1 MLKSV
6 PLSNRRDVLPRHG
19 DRLRQSNATLNV
31 SKLRANSSYGSG
43 TTVRIQ
49 GANPVVTMSGTGA
62 DAGEFIKNTI
72 LVFDVPLGGY
82 STEGPIF
89 NAPSGDI
96 YGDGSATIVVN
107 GLEANYRKLDQ
118 KTILWLMHGNHGAQ
132 FPASVLAAANAAMP
146 AEVEGRCTLCE
157 KRDLTASEQALFP
170 SAHSRDLFLRIKP
183 LFSTVLYIR

>member
-1 MLKSV
+1 MRLPTPRGTSFRAGALRCRV
-6 PLSNRRDVLPRHG
+6 CPGTDSN
-19 DRLRQSNATLNV
+19 
-31 SKLRANSSYGSG
+31 
-43 TTVRIQ
+43 
-49 GANPVVTMSGTGA
+49 
-62 DAGEFIKNTI
+62 AGEFIKNTI

-118 KTILWLMHGNHGAQ
+118 KTILWLMHGNQGAQ

-146 AEVEGRCTLCE
+146 AEVDGRCTLCE
-157 KRDLTASEQALFP
+157 KRDLTATEQALFP